1 VRSIQHRQGL
11 LIGCLEEIAYTKGLI
26 SESDLRN
33 LAGRYDKTA
42 YGRYLRGWSRKYE
55 VASER

>member
-1 VRSIQHRQGL
+1 MRSIQHRQGR

-33 LAGRYDKTA
+33 LARRYDKTG
-42 YGRYLRGWSRKYE
+42 YGRYLLRLVE
-55 VASER
+55 EI